1 MHKLVD
7 DLMYMLISYS
17 RNADL

>member
-17 RNADL
+17 WNADL